1 MSNSYNNESEFVKK
15 DYFCVFP
22 NDNEF
27 FVQRA
32 MGNDEIL
39 RRNFIIAR
47 PEVYNIEPPQNTQL
61 VRKNVRGRL
70 MKYDGIDG
78 RSKKYWTRYLNDKNK
93 DGLPLNYD
101 IDYTQNGE
109 NSLSYDPMPHIAGTN
124 INIKNENSLRGL
136 GRLNKL
142 DATRRPDLIG
152 LENVM
157 GTMDMYDTYFSVS
170 NNLDN
175 APLFIGNPTRAINI
189 TPAPQPNC

>member
-1 MSNSYNNESEFVKK
+1 MSNSYNNASEFVKK

-47 PEVYNIEPPQNTQL
+47 PEVYNIESPQNTQL

-78 RSKKYWTRYLNDKNK
+78 RSKKYWTRYLNAKNK

-101 IDYTQNGE
+101 IDYTQME
-109 NSLSYDPMPHIAGTN
+109 KILYRMTQCHILQVQISISKT
-124 INIKNENSLRGL
+124 KTLFVV
-136 GRLNKL
+136 L
-142 DATRRPDLIG
+142 DA
-152 LENVM
+152 
-157 GTMDMYDTYFSVS
+157 
-170 NNLDN
+170 
-175 APLFIGNPTRAINI
+175 
-189 TPAPQPNC
+189 